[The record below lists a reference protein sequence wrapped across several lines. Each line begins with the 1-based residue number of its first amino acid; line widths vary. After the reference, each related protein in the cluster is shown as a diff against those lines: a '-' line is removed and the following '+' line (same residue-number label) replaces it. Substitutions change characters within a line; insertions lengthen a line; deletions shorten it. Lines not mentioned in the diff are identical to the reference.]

1 MSRPAKILAWSMSG
15 LFAVL
20 ALAVAVLLSFDW
32 NRVTPWIN
40 SHVSEATGRRFSIDG
55 KLALTWHAPPGA
67 QEGWRHWIP
76 WPHLTAKDVSFGNPD
91 WASEA
96 DMAHAR
102 EITFSVNP
110 LALLNHRIVIPLLAL
125 EAPHLSLERLHDGR
139 NNWTFKKTGDG
150 PSAWQLDLQ
159 QLILTQAS
167 IHLLDAVK
175 RADLTANIDTLGS
188 GNTGD
193 YRIGWQLAGTFN
205 GAPVNG
211 SGRAGSVL
219 SLREQA
225 KYPVDAHVRIGKTRI
240 DASGTLTEPGKLAA
254 LDLRLKIAGVS
265 MAQLYPLIN
274 IVLPE
279 TPPFSTEGHLT
290 GAPGAMGGNWNYE
303 KFSGKVGASDIAG
316 SLRFQGRR
324 PRPYLEGTVRSNYL
338 NFKDLAPLIGAD
350 SNESKALRDAPV
362 RQPEDKTLPVEA
374 FKTGRWT
381 SIDADVQFTG
391 KKIVRKAELPID
403 NLVTRI
409 HLLDGTLS
417 LAPLKFGVAG
427 GALVSNLTLDGKTN
441 PVQAE
446 MKLSARHLKL
456 RQLFPTLEPMRTSLG
471 EINGDAA
478 LTARGNSVAALL
490 GSSNGEVKA
499 VINQGTVSKFLLEAM
514 GLNIGSVVVTQLFGD
529 RQVKLNCAVTDFVMD
544 KGIMHPRAFV
554 VDTED
559 AKIHVN
565 GNIDLGREQLALTI
579 YPESTGLRVIS
590 LRSPLY
596 VNGTFKNPDVGV
608 NKGVLAAK
616 AGSAVALGLLAPV
629 AAALIPLV
637 NVGPGEKSECGT
649 LLAQAAATTKPVAPV
664 VGKQGENAS
673 GR

>member
-1 MSRPAKILAWSMSG
+1 MSRPAKILAWSAIG
-15 LFAVL
+15 LFAIL
-20 ALAVAVLLSFDW
+20 ALAVAVLLTFDW

-76 WPHLTAKDVSFGNPD
+76 WPHLTAKDVNFGNPD

-96 DMAHAR
+96 NMAHAR
-102 EITFSVNP
+102 EVTFSVNP
-110 LALLNHRIVIPLLAL
+110 LALLNHRIAIPSLAL
-125 EAPHLSLERLHDGR
+125 EEPHLSLERLHDGR
-139 NNWTFKKTGDG
+139 NNWTFKTNGG

-159 QLILTQAS
+159 QLILTKAS

-175 RADLTANIDTLGS
+175 QADLTANVDTLGS
-188 GNTGD
+188 GSTGD

-205 GAPVNG
+205 GAPVRGN
-211 SGRAGSVL
+211 GRAGSVL
-219 SLREQA
+219 SLREEA
-225 KYPVDAHVRIGKTRI
+225 KYPVDAHVRIGKTRF
-240 DASGTLTEPGKLAA
+240 DASGTLTEPSRLVA

-265 MAQLYPLIN
+265 MAQLYPGIN

-290 GAPGAMGGNWNYE
+290 GTPGAMGGNWTYE

-316 SLRFQGRR
+316 SLRFQGRK
-324 PRPYLEGTVRSNYL
+324 PRPYLEGKVESNYL

-350 SNESKALRDAPV
+350 SNESKAQRNAPV
-362 RQPEDKTLPVEA
+362 RQPEDKVLPVES
-374 FKTGRWT
+374 FRTERWT

-409 HLLDGTLS
+409 RLRDGTLS
-417 LAPLKFGVAG
+417 LVPLKFSVAG
-427 GALVSNLTLDGKTN
+427 GALVSNLTLDGKAS
-441 PVQAE
+441 PMKAE
-446 MKLSARHLKL
+446 MKLTARHLKL
-456 RQLFPTLEPMRTSLG
+456 RQLFPGLEPMRTSLG

-529 RQVKLNCAVTDFVMD
+529 RQVKLNCAVNDFVID
-544 KGIMHPRAFV
+544 KGVMRPRAFV
-554 VDTED
+554 FDTED
-559 AKIHVN
+559 AKIYLN
-565 GNIDLGREQLALTI
+565 GNIDLVREQLALTI
-579 YPESTGLRVIS
+579 HSESTGLRVIS

-608 NKGVLAAK
+608 NKRVLAAK

-649 LLAQAAATTKPVAPV
+649 LLAQAAATKPVAPA